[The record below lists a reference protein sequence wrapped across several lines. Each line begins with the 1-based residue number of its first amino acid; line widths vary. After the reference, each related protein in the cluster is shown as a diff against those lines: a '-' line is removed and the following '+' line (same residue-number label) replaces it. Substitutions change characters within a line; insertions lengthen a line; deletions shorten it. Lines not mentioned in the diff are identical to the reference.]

1 MNRRT
6 PELDAVLE
14 RIHKKLIA
22 KHVLLGEPATLQKL
36 RAFESSY
43 RVSLPSEF
51 RHFLLKI
58 GSSCQWRPGSAP
70 FVAPLLDCQTPEK
83 LALPFPFENEW
94 IWEFEEEPSHD
105 IQEVENGTF
114 PLADIGCGIG
124 FHLIVTGPCKGE
136 VWHFSE
142 MGIQPCCPR
151 QSFLGWLEKWLDS
164 DGDVDYFEEYPYD

>member
-58 GSSCQWRPGSAP
+58 GRRKSLRSPSRLKTNGSGNLKRNLLMTFRRSKTAP
-70 FVAPLLDCQTPEK
+70 FH
-83 LALPFPFENEW
+83 
-94 IWEFEEEPSHD
+94 S
-105 IQEVENGTF
+105 
-114 PLADIGCGIG
+114 
-124 FHLIVTGPCKGE
+124 
-136 VWHFSE
+136 
-142 MGIQPCCPR
+142 
-151 QSFLGWLEKWLDS
+151 
-164 DGDVDYFEEYPYD
+164 